1 MSKIPTKNEAYKGYE
16 ISWPDP
22 PMTSAKWT
30 ANVGSNDPHLYA
42 EMGTHGLK
50 VIDGQT
56 RDEMIANAKAYIDG
70 LGV

>member
-1 MSKIPTKNEAYKGYE
+1 MSQIPTKTEAYKGFE
-16 ISWPDP
+16 IRWPDP
-22 PMTSAKWT
+22 PITSAKWT
-30 ANVGSNDPHLYA
+30 ANVASNDPHLYA
-42 EMGTHGLK
+42 KMGISGVK